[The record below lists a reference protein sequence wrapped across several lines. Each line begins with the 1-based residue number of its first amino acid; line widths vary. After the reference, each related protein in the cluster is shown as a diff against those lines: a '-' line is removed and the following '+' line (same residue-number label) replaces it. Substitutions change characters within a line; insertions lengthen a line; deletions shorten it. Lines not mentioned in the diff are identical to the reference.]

1 MNKINAHKA
10 HRKLKVYSSNDYQ
23 TQGEWKTHL
32 SMEINFVSSKESD
45 EIHRMHT
52 KSDNIDIL
60 MGSETNDI
68 VKELFKSLYKNIKKD

>member
-10 HRKLKVYSSNDYQ
+10 HWKLKIYSSNDYL

-45 EIHRMHT
+45 EIHIMHT

-60 MGSETNDI
+60 MDSETNDI

>member
-10 HRKLKVYSSNDYQ
+10 HWKLKVYSSNDYQ

-45 EIHRMHT
+45 EIHIMHT